1 MKNGLFTVDWEN
13 IKSAIVYGL
22 LTMAV
27 VFVLSVAHGI
37 YDHGSFIGVDW
48 ARVIDTG
55 AIKSLGIFVSGL
67 SILKNMLTT
76 SKGNFVGAVKVIPET
91 K

>member
-1 MKNGLFTVDWEN
+1 MKNGLFTVNWAN
-13 IKSAIVYGL
+13 IKSAVVYGL

-27 VFVLSVAHGI
+27 VFVLSVAQGI
-37 YDHGSFIGVDW
+37 FEHGSFIGIDW

-55 AIKSLGIFVSGL
+55 AIKSLGVFVAGL

-76 SKGNFVGAVKVIPET
+76 SRGEFLGAVKVIPET